1 MLLAQNADL
10 RRDLEAVRAEL
21 RAIRVRDLA
30 ANARGDLVPHPT
42 RDTEIE
48 ALRRE
53 RDEALAAV
61 RRGEADLLA
70 QRNVVQRLIAEN
82 TRLIG
87 DAVQPQE
94 RI

>member
-1 MLLAQNADL
+1 MLLAQNATL
-10 RRDLEAVRAEL
+10 RRDLETMRAEL
-21 RAIRVRDLA
+21 RAIRARDLA
-30 ANARGDLVPHPT
+30 ANARGDLASHPK
-42 RDTEIE
+42 RDAEIE

-87 DAVQPQE
+87 SAVPPLE
-94 RI
+94 R

>member
-10 RRDLEAVRAEL
+10 RRELETMRAEL
-21 RAIRVRDLA
+21 RAIRARDLA
-30 ANARGDLVPHPT
+30 ANARGDLVLHPT
-42 RDTEIE
+42 RDTEIKV
-48 ALRRE
+48 LRRE

-61 RRGEADLLA
+61 RRAEADLLA

-82 TRLIG
+82 TRLIEG
-87 DAVQPQE
+87 AVQPPE